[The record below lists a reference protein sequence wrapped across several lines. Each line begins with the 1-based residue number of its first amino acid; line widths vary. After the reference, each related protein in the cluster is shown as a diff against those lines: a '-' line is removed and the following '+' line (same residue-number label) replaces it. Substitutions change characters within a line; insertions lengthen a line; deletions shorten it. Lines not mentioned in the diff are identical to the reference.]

1 MQLANY
7 FLKAKYAKQFGK
19 TKKSPFPDFL
29 QDHWELVRTKKS
41 PYHGDPRPRPE
52 IRGQGRGGDSIY
64 PIFGDRDGV
73 GTASS

>member
-1 MQLANY
+1 MD
-7 FLKAKYAKQFGK
+7 KYYELVY
-19 TKKSPFPDFL
+19 TSEDKKSL
-29 QDHWELVRTKKS
+29 
-41 PYHGDPRPRPE
+41 YHGDPRPRPE